1 MREWT
6 FLVEKTKK
14 LNLQTLQALQQ
25 KPAPFTPGEPL
36 FWDDPHISAQMLET
50 HLDPETDLAS
60 RKPETIE
67 KSVAWIVDELGLQAG
82 DALLDLGCGPGLYAS
97 RFAPLGL
104 HVTGVDYSRRSI
116 AYARGEA
123 ERQNLEITYR
133 YENYLDLQDEGLYD
147 AALLIFGDY
156 CVLNP
161 ANRHKLLGNVRRAL
175 KPGGHFVLDVTT
187 PNLVYHQGDKSRWYA
202 AEAGFYRPTPHL
214 VLENGFAYPDERIY
228 LDQYIVIAE
237 DGAVKVYRNWFQD
250 FTREMIEQEL
260 STAGFHVR
268 GVWSD
273 LSGTPYE
280 EGSEWIG
287 VVALRLQV

>member
-1 MREWT
+1 MP
-6 FLVEKTKK
+6 EKS
-14 LNLQTLQALQQ
+14 NLIIQPDTLDLALLESLQH

-36 FWDDPHISAQMLET
+36 FWDDPHISAQMLQT

-104 HVTGVDYSRRSI
+104 QVTGVDYSRRSI
-116 AYARGEA
+116 VYARGEA
-123 ERQNLEITYR
+123 ERLNLEIVYR
-133 YENYLDLQDEGLYD
+133 YENYLDLADEGLYD

-175 KPGGHFVLDVTT
+175 KPGGYFVLDVTT

-228 LDQYIVIAE
+228 LDQYIVIEE
-237 DGAVKVYRNWFQD
+237 DGAVKVYCNWFQD
-250 FTREMIEQEL
+250 FTREMIVEEL
-260 STAGFHVR
+260 AAGGFNVR

-273 LSGTPYE
+273 LTGTPYE
-280 EGSEWIG
+280 EGSEWIA
-287 VVALRLQV
+287 VVARTG